1 VITRQFVQALEEIIT
16 AEIRLHERLMQAT
29 SKEYSAVLSLDSKH
43 IETISGERLDI
54 YPEIQRLEKVRR
66 EIVAKSLGESAENLR
81 TRLQRSPIAPGV
93 TIQDRNRL
101 IKLVRDLRTR
111 AVEVRKLSAEL
122 QSISGFGLEM
132 VNGCI
137 SLFHAAKQVRNQVYS
152 ARGRIAE
159 SMTPRYSRSELII
172 RQA

>member
-1 VITRQFVQALEEIIT
+1 MITRQFVQALEDIIT

-43 IETISGERLDI
+43 IENISAERLDI
-54 YPEIQRLEKVRR
+54 HPEVQRLEKMRR
-66 EIVAKSLGESAENLR
+66 ELVSKSLGDSAENLR
-81 TRLQRSPIAPGV
+81 SRLHKAPIGPGV
-93 TIQDRNRL
+93 STQDRNRL

-111 AVEVRKLSAEL
+111 AVEVRKMSAEL

-137 SLFHAAKQVRNQVYS
+137 SLFHSAKQVRNQVYS
-152 ARGRIAE
+152 SRGRLAE

>member
-1 VITRQFVQALEEIIT
+1 MITKQFVQALEEIIT
-16 AEIRLHERLMQAT
+16 AEIRLHEKLMQAT
-29 SKEYSAVLSLDSKH
+29 SKEYSAVLSLDSKN
-43 IETISGERLDI
+43 IELSSAERLKF
-54 YPEIQRLEKVRR
+54 YPEVQRLEKMRGEV
-66 EIVAKSLGESAENLR
+66 VSKTLGDSAENLR
-81 TRLQRSPIAPGV
+81 LRLQKAPVAPGV
-93 TIQDRNRL
+93 SNQDRNRL

-111 AVEVRKLSAEL
+111 AVEVRKLSVEL

-137 SLFHAAKQVRNQVYS
+137 SLFHAAKQVRSQVYS

-159 SMTPRYSRSELII
+159 SMTPRYSRSELTI